1 MFMILLIL
9 AAALCAGY
17 CILTASIRSGSK
29 FYVIWGLLAVL
40 LAALA
45 LMCHLRVWE
54 QLPPGIKRC
63 LVIVVAAGV
72 LIFAVVE
79 GCVLSG
85 FWAKGEPQLDYL
97 IVLGAQVKEDGP
109 SVVLRYRLD
118 AACAY
123 LLENEDTRCIVS
135 GGQGSN
141 EPFSEAEGMCRYLV
155 EKGIPQERILKEDRS
170 RDTSQNIAYSAELI
184 GDRNARVGIVT
195 NNFHVFRGVRLAKH
209 AGFVNVSGI
218 AAPSDPVFLP
228 NNMVREF
235 FGIVKDTVFGNLL

>member
-1 MFMILLIL
+1 MGMILLIL

-29 FYVIWGLLAVL
+29 FYMIWGLLAVL

-54 QLPPGIKRC
+54 QLSPGIRRC
-63 LVIVVAAGV
+63 LVVLVAAGA
-72 LIFAVVE
+72 LFFAAVE

-85 FWAKGEPQLDYL
+85 FWEKGEPQLDYL

-123 LLENEDTRCIVS
+123 LLENEDTGIRNSAITSTCAASFPADRGATSLLARRRGCTGIWSKRESRRSVS
-135 GGQGSN
+135 
-141 EPFSEAEGMCRYLV
+141 
-155 EKGIPQERILKEDRS
+155 
-170 RDTSQNIAYSAELI
+170 
-184 GDRNARVGIVT
+184 
-195 NNFHVFRGVRLAKH
+195 
-209 AGFVNVSGI
+209 
-218 AAPSDPVFLP
+218 
-228 NNMVREF
+228 
-235 FGIVKDTVFGNLL
+235 

>member
-72 LIFAVVE
+72 LIFAAVE

-85 FWAKGEPQLDYL
+85 FWAKGEPQLDY
-97 IVLGAQVKEDGP
+97 Q
-109 SVVLRYRLD
+109 
-118 AACAY
+118 
-123 LLENEDTRCIVS
+123 
-135 GGQGSN
+135 
-141 EPFSEAEGMCRYLV
+141 
-155 EKGIPQERILKEDRS
+155 
-170 RDTSQNIAYSAELI
+170 I
-184 GDRNARVGIVT
+184 GRA
-195 NNFHVFRGVRLAKH
+195 HV
-209 AGFVNVSGI
+209 
-218 AAPSDPVFLP
+218 
-228 NNMVREF
+228 
-235 FGIVKDTVFGNLL
+235 